1 MNIEEFKNHLI
12 SDEKSESTVSRYVR
26 DVTSYITWLDGREMS
41 KELMIQYK
49 AELVDKYEPASVN
62 TMLASLNAYFDFIGH
77 SEYKVRN
84 LKLQRGSYIEPKR
97 ELTKA
102 EYELL
107 LKTAY
112 DLGKHRIY
120 YIMQTICS
128 CGIRVSELKF
138 ITVEALKK
146 GVAYIS
152 KKGKSRRVYIPDTLS
167 KLLKPYILLKKIKS
181 GSIFVTRT
189 GKPIDR
195 SNIWADMK
203 KLCEKA
209 GVLKSKVFPH
219 NLRHLFARTYY
230 KMHQDVI
237 RLADILGH
245 SSVNTTRI
253 YTAESGDIHYKRI
266 QILGLVLDLKCRNTT

>member
-1 MNIEEFKNHLI
+1 MDIIQFKNHLI
-12 SDEKSESTVSRYVR
+12 SDEKSDSTVTRYIR
-26 DVTSYITWLDGREMS
+26 DVTTFISWLNGREMS

-49 AELVDKYEPASVN
+49 AELVDMYEPASVN

-84 LKLQRGSYIEPKR
+84 LKLQKNTYIEPKR
-97 ELTKA
+97 ELMKT
-102 EYELL
+102 EYERL

-112 DLGKHRIY
+112 DMKKYRIY
-120 YIMQTICS
+120 YVMQTLCS
-128 CGIRVSELKF
+128 CGIRVSELRY

-152 KKGKSRRVYIPDTLS
+152 NKCKNRRVYIPDTLAM
-167 KLLKPYILLKKIKS
+167 LLQPYILMKKIKN

-195 SNIWADMK
+195 SNIWAEMK
-203 KLCEKA
+203 KLCKRA
-209 GVLKSKVFPH
+209 GVLASKVFPH

-230 KMHQDVI
+230 KIHQDVV

-253 YTAESGDIHYKRI
+253 YTAESGEIHYKRI
-266 QILGLVLDLKCRNTT
+266 QILGLVLDLQCRNTT